1 MKEKFEDRRLN
12 GSISLTLSD
21 KSKWVKDKAE
31 LCREI
36 LAILADFAQQGY
48 TLTLRQLYY
57 QLVAAGAIRN
67 DDVVYKKMSGILD
80 DLRYS
85 GGVDWD
91 AIEDRGR
98 VPYIPWSTTGIGA
111 AIETIIQQYRLDRQ
125 EGQPCHIEVWTEK
138 DAISGILRRVT
149 SEYHVQL
156 VVNKGYSSSSAMHQA
171 YERFA
176 EVLNEGRNVKIL
188 YFGDHDPSGL
198 DMLRDIKDR
207 ILFFIANGDQA
218 DEPDLSEKEFDGY
231 VDFWTMYKEQVE
243 SHHLID
249 GGFMTEDDFETYWHK
264 TVEDKG
270 FEEAEEKYESAV
282 KMHYW
287 ATRFEVIP
295 IGLTMDQIKQYDPPP
310 NPAKISD
317 PRAEW
322 YIQNFGNIS
331 WEVDALPPNV
341 MIELVTAK
349 LVENLDMEKYEAMA
363 TLEWAHIKKLKAFKK
378 ASKDQEDEE

>member
-1 MKEKFEDRRLN
+1 MKEKFESRKLS
-12 GSISLTLSD
+12 GVIALTLSD

-36 LAILADFAQQGY
+36 LDILRRYAKEGY

-98 VPYIPWSTTGIGA
+98 VPYIPWSTTGITA
-111 AIETIIQQYRLDRQ
+111 AINTIINQYRLDRQ
-125 EGQPCHIEVWTEK
+125 EGQPTHLEVWTEK
-138 DAISGILRRVT
+138 DAISGILKRVT
-149 SEYHVQL
+149 REYHIQL

-171 YERFA
+171 YERFS
-176 EVLNEGRNVKIL
+176 EVLNEGRDVKIL

-198 DMLRDIKDR
+198 DMLRDIKER
-207 ILFFIANGDQA
+207 ILFFIANGSQVNDPECE
-218 DEPDLSEKEFDGY
+218 DENWDFYCKYLNDNGLCDYDLVNMGLLSEDAIADTFGDRDIYGDALLVAAK
-231 VDFWTMYKEQVE
+231 
-243 SHHLID
+243 
-249 GGFMTEDDFETYWHK
+249 TY
-264 TVEDKG
+264 
-270 FEEAEEKYESAV
+270 
-282 KMHYW
+282 YW
-287 ATRFEVIP
+287 STRFEVVP
-295 IGLTMDQIKQYDPPP
+295 IGLTMEQIRQYNPPP

-317 PRAEW
+317 PRAGW
-322 YIQNFGNIS
+322 YIHNFGDVS

-341 MIELVTAK
+341 MVDLITDK
-349 LVENLDMEKYEAMA
+349 IIENLDMDKFEAVKNMEELHISKL
-363 TLEWAHIKKLKAFKK
+363 TEFKNAHK
-378 ASKDQEDEE
+378 